1 MSADM
6 QLIWEWPADRTVEQ
20 NLLIKVIDVEK
31 ENTGIFG
38 FEKTPSFVGNL
49 PDPVTVTAKVISQEA
64 DLKEKTIKIFLPKL
78 ELKSI
83 KKDDFA
89 VIGIVDNKVCICIR
103 HVESENM
110 DVSGVSC
117 P

>member
-1 MSADM
+1 MAADM

-38 FEKTPSFVGNL
+38 FEKTPSFAGNL
-49 PDPVTVTAKVISQEA
+49 PDPVTVKAKVINQEIGSI
-64 DLKEKTIKIFLPKL
+64 EKTIKLVLPKL

-89 VIGIVDNKVCICIR
+89 VIGILGSNVCICIK
-103 HVESENM
+103 HAESENI
-110 DVSGVSC
+110 DVSC